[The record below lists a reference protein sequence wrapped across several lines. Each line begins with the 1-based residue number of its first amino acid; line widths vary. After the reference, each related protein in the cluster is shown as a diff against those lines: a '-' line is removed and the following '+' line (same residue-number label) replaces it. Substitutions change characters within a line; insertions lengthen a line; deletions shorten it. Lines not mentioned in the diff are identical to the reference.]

1 MLSVFVQVT
10 EAKMQSSINS
20 ADTAWVL
27 VSTALVLLM
36 TPALG
41 LFYAGMARTKN
52 VLNIL
57 MQSFVALSVVSV
69 LWAVVGYSLSFAK
82 GNSFVGGLDYL
93 FLKGVGQDALT
104 LNGAALTVP
113 HLLFMAFQMM
123 FAIITPALISGA
135 IVERMKFSAYLVF
148 IALWSLLVYSP
159 VAHMVWGEGGLFVG
173 KALDFAGGTV
183 VHITSGFS
191 ALALALLM
199 GKRRLNHS
207 DDTRPHNLPMVLLGA
222 GLVWFGWFGF
232 NAGSALTSGG
242 LAASALVTTHI
253 AAAVAGLVWI
263 LLEWV
268 VVKKPTALGFAT
280 GAVAGLVAITP
291 GAGFVTPVSAMIIGA
306 VVPFISYGMI
316 ALKNKFK
323 YDDTLDVFAVHGCG
337 GLWGAIATVI
347 FADKAV
353 NSAGFNGLLKGDSSW
368 LMQQLFAVGT
378 AVGIAIVGTVV
389 IYTALK
395 LVFKTV
401 NVSSE
406 EEAAGL
412 DITQHGESGY
422 VSEN

>member
-389 IYTALK
+389 IYTVLK

>member
-1 MLSVFVQVT
+1 MLSVFVQET

-69 LWAVVGYSLSFAK
+69 LWAVVGYSLAFAK

-337 GLWGAIATVI
+337 GLWGAIATVV

-389 IYTALK
+389 IYTVLK

-412 DITQHGESGY
+412 DVTQHGESGY

>member
-1 MLSVFVQVT
+1 MLSVFVQET

-368 LMQQLFAVGT
+368 IMQQLLAVGT

-389 IYTALK
+389 IYTVLK

-412 DITQHGESGY
+412 DVTQHGESGY

>member
-1 MLSVFVQVT
+1 
-10 EAKMQSSINS
+10 MQSSINS

-337 GLWGAIATVI
+337 GLWGAIATVV

-389 IYTALK
+389 IYTVLK

>member
-1 MLSVFVQVT
+1 MLSVFVQET

-368 LMQQLFAVGT
+368 LMQQLLAVGT

-389 IYTALK
+389 IYTVLK

-412 DITQHGESGY
+412 DVTQHGESGY

>member
-1 MLSVFVQVT
+1 MLSVFVQET

-41 LFYAGMARTKN
+41 LFYAGMARAKN

-395 LVFKTV
+395 LAFKTV

-412 DITQHGESGY
+412 DVTQHGESGY

>member
-1 MLSVFVQVT
+1 
-10 EAKMQSSINS
+10 MQSSINA
-20 ADTAWVL
+20 ADTGWIL

-41 LFYAGMARTKN
+41 LFYAGMARAKN

-57 MQSFVALSVVSV
+57 MQSFIALSVVSV
-69 LWAVVGYSLSFAK
+69 LWSVVGYSLSFAK

-93 FLKGVGQDALT
+93 FLKGVDQNALT
-104 LNGAALTVP
+104 INGATLTIP

-135 IVERMKFSAYLVF
+135 IVERMKFSAYIVF
-148 IALWSLLVYSP
+148 IALWSLLVYAP

-207 DDTRPHNLPMVLLGA
+207 DDTRPHNLPMVLIGA

-242 LAASALVTTHI
+242 LAASALVTTHV
-253 AAAVAGLVWI
+253 AAAVAGLVWVLI
-263 LLEWV
+263 EWI

-291 GAGFVTPVSAMIIGA
+291 GAGFVTPASAMIIGA

-368 LMQQLFAVGT
+368 FTQQLFAVGT
-378 AVGIAIVGTVV
+378 AVGIAVVGTFV
-389 IYTALK
+389 IYTVLK
-395 LVFKTV
+395 LVFKTL
-401 NVSSE
+401 NVSSD

-412 DITQHGESGY
+412 DVTQHGESGY

>member
-306 VVPFISYGMI
+306 IVPFISYGMI

-337 GLWGAIATVI
+337 GLWGAIATVV

-378 AVGIAIVGTVV
+378 AVGIAIFGTVV
-389 IYTALK
+389 IYTVLK

>member
-1 MLSVFVQVT
+1 
-10 EAKMQSSINS
+10 MQSSINS

-69 LWAVVGYSLSFAK
+69 LWAVVGYSLAFAK

-368 LMQQLFAVGT
+368 FMQQLFAVGT

-389 IYTALK
+389 IYTVLK
-395 LVFKTV
+395 LAFKTV

-412 DITQHGESGY
+412 DVTQHGESGY

>member
-1 MLSVFVQVT
+1 MLSVFVQET
-10 EAKMQSSINS
+10 EAKMQSSINP

-337 GLWGAIATVI
+337 GFWGAIATVI

-389 IYTALK
+389 IYTVLK

>member
-1 MLSVFVQVT
+1 MLSVFVQET

-368 LMQQLFAVGT
+368 LMQQLLAVGT

-389 IYTALK
+389 IYTVLK

>member
-1 MLSVFVQVT
+1 MLSVFVQET

-69 LWAVVGYSLSFAK
+69 LWAVVGYSLAFAK

-353 NSAGFNGLLKGDSSW
+353 NSAGFNGLLKGDFSW

-389 IYTALK
+389 IYTVLK

-412 DITQHGESGY
+412 DVTQHGESGY

>member
-1 MLSVFVQVT
+1 MLSVFVQET

-368 LMQQLFAVGT
+368 LIQQLFAVGT

-389 IYTALK
+389 IYTVLK

>member
-1 MLSVFVQVT
+1 MLSVFVQET

-389 IYTALK
+389 IYTVLK

>member
-337 GLWGAIATVI
+337 GLWGAIATVV

-389 IYTALK
+389 IYTVLK

>member
-1 MLSVFVQVT
+1 
-10 EAKMQSSINS
+10 MQSSINS

-368 LMQQLFAVGT
+368 LIQQLFAVGT

-389 IYTALK
+389 IYTVLK

>member
-1 MLSVFVQVT
+1 MLSVFVQET

-41 LFYAGMARTKN
+41 LFYAGMARAKN

-337 GLWGAIATVI
+337 GLWGAIATVV

-389 IYTALK
+389 IYTVLK

>member
-1 MLSVFVQVT
+1 
-10 EAKMQSSINS
+10 MQSSINS

-69 LWAVVGYSLSFAK
+69 LWAVVGYSLAFAR

-316 ALKNKFK
+316 ALKINLS
-323 YDDTLDVFAVHGCG
+323 TMIL
-337 GLWGAIATVI
+337 
-347 FADKAV
+347 
-353 NSAGFNGLLKGDSSW
+353 
-368 LMQQLFAVGT
+368 
-378 AVGIAIVGTVV
+378 
-389 IYTALK
+389 
-395 LVFKTV
+395 
-401 NVSSE
+401 
-406 EEAAGL
+406 
-412 DITQHGESGY
+412 
-422 VSEN
+422 

>member
-1 MLSVFVQVT
+1 
-10 EAKMQSSINS
+10 MQSSINS

-148 IALWSLLVYSP
+148 IVLWSLLVYSP

-337 GLWGAIATVI
+337 GLWGAIATVV

-378 AVGIAIVGTVV
+378 AVGIAIIGTVV
-389 IYTALK
+389 IYTVLK